1 MCWAL
6 PGDPLPGCAVYPCPP
21 LSTPKMKDPQVEGL
35 LSHPLSSDSAAQEC
49 GPESRLRLCRC
60 GGCRGSP
67 AVDSSWSTQS
77 SGWTGG
83 TVRGPGPT
91 QGRVWS
97 DSHPQLTPAR
107 PLCRQ
112 PGAPP
117 KQGLQGPWSPAQAWE
132 SVAPGLHTPAQP
144 HSPGTS
150 PETNSSAT
158 PTPHGPPRSTHRFSE
173 AWGWHSGEW
182 RHQASGTVHTAVNG
196 PATPMGPTHP
206 QGPDYHPH
214 STTHSPQH
222 STSAQQ
228 HPSSHSWPQVGSPN
242 HGDPMTLQ
250 ARATAQPSMS
260 HKMLLWASSP
270 MTWGFFLQGS

>member
-6 PGDPLPGCAVYPCPP
+6 PGDPLPGCVVYPCPP

-35 LSHPLSSDSAAQEC
+35 LSHPPSSDSAAQEC
-49 GPESRLRLCRC
+49 GPESRLRLCGR

-67 AVDSSWSTQS
+67 AVDSSWSTRS
-77 SGWTGG
+77 SGWTGS
-83 TVRGPGPT
+83 TARVPGPT
-91 QGRVWS
+91 QGRVQS
-97 DSHPQLTPAR
+97 DSHPQLTPVR

-132 SVAPGLHTPAQP
+132 PVAPGLPTPAQP

-158 PTPHGPPRSTHRFSE
+158 PILHGPPRTTHRISE
-173 AWGWHSGEW
+173 AWGWHLGGW

-196 PATPMGPTHP
+196 PATPRALTIILTAQPV
-206 QGPDYHPH
+206 PH
-214 STTHSPQH
+214 STSV
-222 STSAQQ
+222 QQ
-228 HPSSHSWPQVGSPN
+228 HPSGHSWPQVGSPN

-250 ARATAQPSMS
+250 ARATAQLSVS
-260 HKMLLWASSP
+260 HKLLLWASSP